1 MCAIGFGLDAM
12 TDPPGEF
19 IGLKPEDIKPARV
32 FGDEEPVVGTFF
44 FYWYDYPSKA
54 HFVNPDG
61 SDALVDHPVH
71 PERVSYRSVDWW
83 RKELLDVM
91 EAGIDFIAPVFWGV
105 PGHPESWSFEGLR
118 YLVRAWESIRA
129 EGGQPPQIALFYDT
143 STLRHNPDRVHVDLT
158 TEEGKRWF
166 YATVRDFFSM
176 IPPKCWM
183 IRGGGPIVFLYSAA
197 FAARQDP
204 EAIPYL
210 KRRFRE
216 DFACEPFVIK
226 EASWEGEAD
235 AVYAWG
241 GALKPRIYSSV
252 ASIGPGYDHHAV
264 PGRKPLVVDREGGDF
279 YRRAWE
285 LILSMDPEKRPRIA
299 MIETWNELHEGTD
312 ICETVEY
319 GRQYIELTRHYV
331 DLFKRSFRSPQGIRQ
346 LR

>member
-1 MCAIGFGLDAM
+1 MCVIGFRLDAM

-19 IGLKPEDIKPARV
+19 IGLKPEEINPARS
-32 FGDEEPVVGTFF
+32 FGDDEPVVGTFF

-61 SDALVDHPVH
+61 SDALVDHPPR

-83 RKELLDVM
+83 RKELLDVT

-129 EGGQPPQIALFYDT
+129 EGEQPPQIALFYDT
-143 STLRHNPDRVHVDLT
+143 STLKHNPDGVHVDLS

-166 YATVRDFFSM
+166 YETVRDFFSM

-183 IRGGGPIVFLYSAA
+183 IRRGGPIVFLYSAA
-197 FAARQDP
+197 FAAKQDP
-204 EAIPYL
+204 GAIPYL
-210 KRRFRE
+210 KRRFLE

-226 EASWEGEAD
+226 EVSWEGEAD

-241 GALKPRIYSSV
+241 GALSPKIYPV

-285 LILSMDPEKRPRIA
+285 LILSIPLEKRPRIV

-319 GRQYIELTRHYV
+319 GRRYIQLTRSYV
-331 DLFKRSFRSPQGIRQ
+331 ELFKRSFGSTRETGSE
-346 LR
+346 